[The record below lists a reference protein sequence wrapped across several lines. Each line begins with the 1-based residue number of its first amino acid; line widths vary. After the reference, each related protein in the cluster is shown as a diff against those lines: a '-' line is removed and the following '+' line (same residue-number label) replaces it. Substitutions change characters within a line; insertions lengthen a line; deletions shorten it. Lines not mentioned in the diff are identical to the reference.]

1 MYFWLN
7 FCDGNH
13 IERISIAVENID
25 HLFHLACQVM
35 DANVLYVF
43 LLSEDTWID
52 EDEYLSSLK
61 AGAELIVCIWEH
73 IEKLLIYFE

>member
-13 IERISIAVENID
+13 IERISITVENID

-35 DANVLYVF
+35 DATGLYVF
-43 LLSEDTWID
+43 LLSDDTRID

-61 AGAELIVCIWEH
+61 AGTELIVCI
-73 IEKLLIYFE
+73 